1 MSISGVNKHSSS
13 ILTMMSH
20 NFLRLDD
27 SSPGL
32 DNSSAARKSGAAN
45 APRNGR
51 VAHKSGDPFAIW
63 TYLLIFT
70 LLQTS
75 VLTLGLATAWAQ
87 DGQKVVIPFDF
98 ESKFDNGRYGQIIG
112 DMIWEKLHREGGF
125 IIPDSMAD
133 VRDFCSMNQIVVTS
147 QTSLE
152 QMKNTVREGF
162 DGHIAIWGS
171 VERVPGFSG
180 DVYDLVIKCVDFSQ
194 PGEPK
199 VIYDK
204 TARTNSVSEIPHLY
218 VKEMLDALYERGP
231 TAPPPVNTLAE
242 ENWKKNP
249 NLIVG
254 GDFERASAG
263 VPVGWEDRAGQNR
276 EPLGRLVAWAPD
288 SQNPNNHVIR
298 FTFNQEI
305 GDTTGVMY
313 YSLPFQVQEGATY
326 RFQCRWRSNGPAA
339 KVFIKCYAEQPS
351 EYRLEGSNS
360 SVESRRT
367 GRARTN
373 PPPGQSPATT
383 LDSGAGSASGRS
395 SARGRSAA
403 SLDWDQMRECYRSQQ
418 NLKGPL
424 NTWNVQTED
433 FTPRHTQYTPT
444 WGRVMLYAYL
454 GAGTVEFDD
463 VVVKMIIPASPG
475 DSKKSPRRSMDSPVT
490 IKEMEE
496 RERASQPPQPS
507 QE

>member
-1 MSISGVNKHSSS
+1 
-13 ILTMMSH
+13 MMSYF
-20 NFLRLDD
+20 FLHLDD
-27 SSPGL
+27 FW
-32 DNSSAARKSGAAN
+32 AARKSAAAN
-45 APRNGR
+45 APRNDR
-51 VAHKSGDPFAIW
+51 VAHKSGVTLSIW
-63 TYLLIFT
+63 TCLLIFT

-75 VLTLGLATAWAQ
+75 ALNWANAVAWAE

-98 ESKFDNGRYGQIIG
+98 ESRFDNGRYGQMIG
-112 DMIWEKLHREGGF
+112 DMIWQKLHREGGF

-133 VRDFCSMNQIVVTS
+133 VRDYCSMNQIVVTS
-147 QTSLE
+147 QTPLDK
-152 QMKNTVREGF
+152 MKNIVREGF

-171 VERVPGFSG
+171 VERAPGFSG

-199 VIYDK
+199 VIYEK

-218 VKEMLDALYERGP
+218 IKEMLDALYEREP
-231 TAPPPVNTLAE
+231 TGPPPVNTFAE
-242 ENWKKNP
+242 ENWEKNP

-276 EPLGRLVAWAPD
+276 EPLGRLVTWAPD
-288 SQNPNNHVIR
+288 PENPNNHVIR
-298 FTFNQEI
+298 FTFSQEI

-326 RFQCRWRSNGPAA
+326 RFQCRWRSNGPSA

-351 EYRLEGSNS
+351 EYRLEGSNPG
-360 SVESRRT
+360 VESRRT
-367 GRARTN
+367 GQARTN
-373 PPPGQSPATT
+373 LPPSRSSATKP
-383 LDSGAGSASGRS
+383 DSGTGNTAARS
-395 SARGRSAA
+395 SARGRSAS

-424 NTWNVQTED
+424 NTWNVHTQD

-475 DSKKSPRRSMDSPVT
+475 DTKKNARRSMESPVT

-496 RERASQPPQPS
+496 RERASQSPQPPQK
-507 QE
+507 